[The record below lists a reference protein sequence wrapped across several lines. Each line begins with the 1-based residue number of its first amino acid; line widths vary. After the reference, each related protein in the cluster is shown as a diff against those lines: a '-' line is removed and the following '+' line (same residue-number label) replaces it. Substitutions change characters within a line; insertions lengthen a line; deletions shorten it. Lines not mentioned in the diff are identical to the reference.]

1 MTKRDKQQE
10 AKDTVTMILV
20 FAAALVAENLL
31 WLMIFAG
38 SALLLQSDKLIDELK
53 LLRARR
59 SRR

>member
-1 MTKRDKQQE
+1 
-10 AKDTVTMILV
+10 MILV